1 MKNKIIL
8 LSVLLSINVNAEQF
22 IASAGKGI
30 NLNGTL
36 IKNYLSENTSNEE
49 NNEEEENTN
58 FPSSCNEIKINNPNY
73 ETGVYR
79 IANNGVDYNVYCDM
93 TTHKG
98 GWTLVAVQYEHSP
111 VPWNQGVDPNHD
123 PAINQGYSLNTSQLP
138 EHTQISFG
146 QEDARNGRFAG
157 NTYFNF
163 IYNTGNIPLT
173 TITSIVNG
181 QNFQVHRDS
190 NGYYQY
196 HNPSTGNYLNDP
208 RWNNTLTVQTD
219 TTTITYAWA
228 VSPQHTNPVSIG
240 YAIAGQNRSAVSDN
254 GAWMVWVR

>member
-8 LSVLLSINVNAEQF
+8 LSALLSININAEQF
-22 IASAGKGI
+22 VASAGKGI
-30 NLNGTL
+30 NLSGTL
-36 IKNYLSENTSNEE
+36 IKNSISENTNNEE
-49 NNEEEENTN
+49 NNEEESTI
-58 FPSSCNEIKINNPNY
+58 FPSSCNEIKTNNPNY

-93 TTHKG
+93 TTHEG

-111 VPWNQGVDPNHD
+111 VPWNQGIDPNHD
-123 PAINQGYSLNTSQLP
+123 PAINQGYSLNTFQLP

-181 QNFQVHRDS
+181 QNFQVHRDA

-196 HNPSTGNYLNDP
+196 HNPSTGNYLSDP
-208 RWNNTLTVQTD
+208 NWNNTLTVQSD

-228 VSPQHTNPVSIG
+228 VSPQHFNPVSIG